1 MMTDTLNVTSQRLQM
16 ENLETSPES
25 VAQNSPAPNPDS
37 TNSPDSI
44 RKSLTTFLK
53 AKEEFSDHALSFTP
67 ETVKNDEKSQ
77 TRYLSFFLEAARYFT
92 TSTPRKIGDFVDHV
106 MKEPL
111 YTQLF
116 GSSGESIEDKKAEVE
131 NQLFSI
137 LGTWLGLSAL
147 FHKGAGNSKLRP
159 ILLVPDGPNKTARER
174 PLDITIETLLETCVF
189 IPRKADQKDLELPD
203 NVDTADEALA
213 LIESTRIE
221 RWLLNTFTLKDYAHI
236 EICWVNNISRH
247 MILSQRNG
255 REELELFE
263 FPQVTQIKRPFVTEH
278 QFADYMTEVWMS
290 YSLLFPIKS
299 PVQHSGF
306 LNRLVFRT
314 FFCWCKSCK
323 VRREF
328 ETHNKG
334 CKYSTTALF
343 EALNVHCASWNTDF
357 FPILWHRI
365 LKIREYQAKARPA
378 TVRALWKDRRHPVQF
393 YGTW

>member
-1 MMTDTLNVTSQRLQM
+1 MTDTLNGTSQRLSM

-25 VAQNSPAPNPDS
+25 VAQNSRTPNTDY
-37 TNSPDSI
+37 TNSPDSV
-44 RKSLTTFLK
+44 RVSLTAFLK
-53 AKEEFSDHALSFTP
+53 AKEGFDEHALSFIP
-67 ETVKNDEKSQ
+67 ETVVGEESK

-92 TSTPRKIGDFVDHV
+92 TSTSPKTISNFVDDV
-106 MKEPL
+106 MAEPL
-111 YTQLF
+111 YPQIF
-116 GSSGESIEDKKAEVE
+116 GPCGESIADKKADVE

-147 FHKGAGNSKLRP
+147 FHKGAGNSELRP
-159 ILLVPDGPNKTARER
+159 ILLVPGRLNKTVKER
-174 PLDITIETLLETCVF
+174 PLDITIETLLETCIF

-213 LIESTRIE
+213 LIELTRIE
-221 RWLLNTFTLKDYAHI
+221 RWLLNTFTLKDYAYI

-255 REELELFE
+255 REEWELFE
-263 FPQVTQIKRPFVTEH
+263 FPQVTQIKRPFAREH
-278 QFADYMTEVWMS
+278 QFADYMMEVWRS
-290 YSLLFPIKS
+290 YSLLFPIKR
-299 PVQHSGF
+299 PVQYSGF
-306 LNRLVFRT
+306 LNHLVFRT

-328 ETHNKG
+328 EAHNKG
-334 CKYSTTALF
+334 CKYSTTAIF
-343 EALNVHCASWNTDF
+343 EALNIHWASWNTDS

-365 LKIREYQAKARPA
+365 LKIRDYQAKARPA
-378 TVRALWKDRRHPVQF
+378 TVRAPWKDRRHPVQF